1 MTDDLHY
8 PAPLRELLEVQ
19 ATVQSSATRM
29 LRRHNQFGF
38 AVPVEFDKQLRRYI
52 HVRGEMNTNGSW
64 VAQDDAARSLME
76 NFDELIA
83 VLEDLLCAMEPIF
96 AQADLH
102 PELASLRFSTEVEL
116 KKLAFI
122 SSLVS
127 MMTYVHVRMQRH
139 LSLLV
144 GEYVFGERSH
154 ENNGYWTTV
163 TWSFYRPLTE
173 ARDAFFEQPTL
184 ETLNRYLSATDNLL
198 ELEHPLAR
206 DLDGVHV
213 KRSEQAVEQAADVY
227 AELVTDALMFEL
239 LEADRD

>member
-52 HVRGEMNTNGSW
+52 HVRGEMNTNGLWRELGEAVQALMKSDEMI
-64 VAQDDAARSLME
+64 VALADLIRS
-76 NFDELIA
+76 
-83 VLEDLLCAMEPIF
+83 MEPIF

-102 PELASLRFSTEVEL
+102 PELASLRFPTEVEL

-122 SSLVS
+122 RSRVS
-127 MMTYVHVRMQRH
+127 VMTSVHVRMQRH

-163 TWSFYRPLTE
+163 TWSFFRPLTE
-173 ARDAFFEQPTL
+173 ARDTFFEQPTL
-184 ETLNRYLSATDNLL
+184 ETLNRYISATDALL
-198 ELEHPLAR
+198 ELEHPLAG
-206 DLDGVHV
+206 DLDGVYV
-213 KRSEQAVEQAADVY
+213 KRDEQVVEQAAEIY
-227 AELVTDALMFEL
+227 ADLVRDELMFEL